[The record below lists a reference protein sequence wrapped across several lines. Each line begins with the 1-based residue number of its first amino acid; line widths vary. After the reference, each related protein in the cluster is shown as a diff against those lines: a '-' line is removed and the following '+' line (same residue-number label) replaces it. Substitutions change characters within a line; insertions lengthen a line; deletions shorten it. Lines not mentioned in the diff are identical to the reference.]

1 MQSVRRQRGTVMKAN
16 VFQGPRADFIIGVNK
31 QGMTAVCELYE
42 MWNPN
47 VVFYERT
54 DGARLC
60 WKGPAVTK
68 ATGTTTDRVEHGA
81 RHWKQLEDYHFC

>member
-1 MQSVRRQRGTVMKAN
+1 MKAN
-16 VFQGPRADFIIGVNK
+16 VSQGPRADFIIGVNK
-31 QGMTAVCELYE
+31 EGMTAACELYK

-60 WKGPAVTK
+60 
-68 ATGTTTDRVEHGA
+68 
-81 RHWKQLEDYHFC
+81 

>member
-1 MQSVRRQRGTVMKAN
+1 MKAN

-31 QGMTAVCELYE
+31 QSMMAACELYK

-60 WKGPAVTK
+60 
-68 ATGTTTDRVEHGA
+68 
-81 RHWKQLEDYHFC
+81 